1 MRLNHLQ
8 QLRFL
13 TAITIKMKIALFLL
27 IASVYTCSGTFIN
40 AVRDVYSKSVSCDEL
55 KLVSTSS
62 FLPINGLITIVYIS
76 KPSSVFVNYQLNI
89 NKTSIFQTKLQ
100 IDNFDV
106 GSIVRMGTQ
115 LYKTMTGYWMGYLN
129 PGYYTFKILYAGS
142 AYVPSSAEWQT
153 AKMDIMWFE
162 QTTTDVLSDNIK
174 CYPMPTSS
182 NNFDNWGPIANTAVT
197 VKLPT
202 NAPILGAYQ
211 FSTSSSPQVFSSLEI
226 NGFQQPTTSFVAHTT
241 SKTYLD
247 LHGIWA
253 QKFNDGIHYFNLLYR
268 STANFHFTDCQVKH
282 RNNKNLYIMQLPTT
296 CNVITV
302 SPRTD
307 FEVKNTTWTQ
317 TDVCYEFVPKKIQHV
332 IVMYQFTSE
341 SEKYYMFTRLTKNS
355 IPIKHT
361 TSITGNGKYAG
372 NSGLWQGVLAE
383 GNHTFCIEYSSNV
396 DKPIVNKDIPWH
408 TRSMTIV
415 YC

>member
-27 IASVYTCSGTFIN
+27 IASFYTCSGTFIN

-89 NKTSIFQTKLQ
+89 NKTSIFHTKLQ

-174 CYPMPTSS
+174 CYPTPTSS